1 MEGSGYT
8 CSRLLRLRATMKSM
22 GHQRRL
28 GLCFLGVSFLPVIY
42 IICLNLEIT
51 WRMDN
56 LNLAQFPGIWYT
68 QEPNRLR
75 YPEDPLVGN
84 TLSDGSD
91 DQHTRITPPTPL
103 SLKVQSTSPARIR
116 ASTQPGARTT
126 KGSDLKGAL
135 LKSAKPTEP
144 PFIGDSYYSEDA
156 PPQTDCPD
164 SIRSRVSQTD
174 FGVRYLGRI
183 PVLQWAKHATPEQYQ
198 RLRLYPGTHGW
209 GNLDFNTLVSTLSVL
224 NTSANWH
231 MFDDWDRRSNGS
243 RCVRCAVVGNGGI
256 LKDSKKGRDI
266 DQHDYIFRTNGAV
279 IKGFEQDV
287 GSRTS
292 LYTFSTNTL
301 RNSMRSYAG
310 AGYRGP
316 PLSEETRYVF
326 LPDHDRDY
334 LLMKAA
340 ATHTPVERG
349 PEKSKTPPTY
359 FGGNVTVEKL
369 KMYHPDF
376 IRYIRNRFLRAHA
389 MQTKYK
395 DIYRPSTGAVMLLA
409 AVHTCDQV
417 SAYGF
422 MTPDYVK
429 YSDHYFDRQYHPVGF
444 FINHDMKMELRLWQQ
459 LHHAGLITLY
469 MRQ

>member
-1 MEGSGYT
+1 MMTGIG
-8 CSRLLRLRATMKSM
+8 L
-22 GHQRRL
+22 QRRL
-28 GLCFLGVSFLPVIY
+28 WLCFLGVSFLPVIY
-42 IICLNLEIT
+42 IIFLSLELT
-51 WRMDN
+51 MPWRMVD
-56 LNLAQFPGIWYT
+56 LNLAQFPGIGYT
-68 QEPNRLR
+68 REPNRFHDS
-75 YPEDPLVGN
+75 EDPLVDK

-91 DQHTRITPPTPL
+91 GQHTRTTPPTPL
-103 SLKVQSTSPARIR
+103 SLKVQSTSPARVR
-116 ASTQPGARTT
+116 SSTEPGARTT
-126 KGSDLKGAL
+126 KGPDLKGAL
-135 LKSAKPTEP
+135 LTKSPKPTEP

-156 PPQTDCPD
+156 PPRTDCPD
-164 SIRSRVSQTD
+164 GIRSRVPQTD
-174 FGVRYLGRI
+174 FGVRYLDRI

-209 GNLDFNTLVSTLSVL
+209 ANLDYNTLVSTLSVL

-231 MFDDWDRRSNGS
+231 MFDDWERRSNGS
-243 RCVRCAVVGNGGI
+243 QCVRCAVVGNGGI
-256 LKDSKKGRDI
+256 LKESKKGRDI
-266 DQHDYIFRTNGAV
+266 DRHDYVFRTNGAV

-301 RNSMRSYAG
+301 RNSMKNYAG

-316 PLSEETRYVF
+316 PFSEETRYVF

-349 PEKSKTPPTY
+349 PERSKTPPSY
-359 FGGNVTVEKL
+359 FGGNVTVEKF

-422 MTPDYVK
+422 MTPDYMN
-429 YSDHYFDRQYHPVGF
+429 YSDHYYDSQYHPVGF
-444 FINHDMKMELRLWQQ
+444 FINHDLRMEMTLWQQ

>member
-1 MEGSGYT
+1 MTGIG
-8 CSRLLRLRATMKSM
+8 L
-22 GHQRRL
+22 QRRL
-28 GLCFLGVSFLPVIY
+28 WLCFLGVSFLPVIY
-42 IICLNLEIT
+42 IIFLSLELT
-51 WRMDN
+51 MPWRMVD
-56 LNLAQFPGIWYT
+56 LNLAQFPGIGYT
-68 QEPNRLR
+68 REPNRFHDS
-75 YPEDPLVGN
+75 EDPLVDK

-91 DQHTRITPPTPL
+91 GQHTRTTPPTPL
-103 SLKVQSTSPARIR
+103 SLKVQSTSPARVR
-116 ASTQPGARTT
+116 SSTEPGARTT
-126 KGSDLKGAL
+126 KGPDLKGAL
-135 LKSAKPTEP
+135 LTKSPKPTEP

-156 PPQTDCPD
+156 PPRT
-164 SIRSRVSQTD
+164 
-174 FGVRYLGRI
+174 
-183 PVLQWAKHATPEQYQ
+183 WAKHATPEQYQ

-209 GNLDFNTLVSTLSVL
+209 ANLDYNTLVSTLSVL

-231 MFDDWDRRSNGS
+231 MFDDWERRSNGS
-243 RCVRCAVVGNGGI
+243 QCVRCAVVGNGGI
-256 LKDSKKGRDI
+256 LKESKKGRDI
-266 DQHDYIFRTNGAV
+266 DRHDYV
-279 IKGFEQDV
+279 
-287 GSRTS
+287 
-292 LYTFSTNTL
+292 FSFVTTDH
-301 RNSMRSYAG
+301 
-310 AGYRGP
+310 
-316 PLSEETRYVF
+316 ETRYVF

-349 PEKSKTPPTY
+349 PERSKTPPSY
-359 FGGNVTVEKL
+359 FGGNVTVEKF

-422 MTPDYVK
+422 MTPDYMN
-429 YSDHYFDRQYHPVGF
+429 YSDHYYDSQYHPVGF
-444 FINHDMKMELRLWQQ
+444 FINHDLRMEMTLWQQ

>member
-1 MEGSGYT
+1 
-8 CSRLLRLRATMKSM
+8 M
-22 GHQRRL
+22 GLKRRL
-28 GLCFLGVSFLPVIY
+28 GLCFLGVISLLVIY
-42 IICLNLEIT
+42 ILCLSLEIT
-51 WRMDN
+51 VPWRMVD
-56 LNLAQFPGIWYT
+56 LNLSHFPGLGYT
-68 QEPNRLR
+68 QELNRSH
-75 YPEDPLVGN
+75 DSVDSIDGN
-84 TLSDGSD
+84 T
-91 DQHTRITPPTPL
+91 P
-103 SLKVQSTSPARIR
+103 SPKA
-116 ASTQPGARTT
+116 
-126 KGSDLKGAL
+126 
-135 LKSAKPTEP
+135 TEP

-156 PPQTDCPD
+156 PPQTDCPN
-164 SIRSRVSQTD
+164 SIRSRVPQTD

-183 PVLQWAKHATPEQYQ
+183 PVLQWAKHATTEQYQ
-198 RLRLYPGTHGW
+198 RLKLYPGAHGW
-209 GNLDFNTLVSTLSVL
+209 GNLDIDTLVSTLSVL

-231 MFDDWDRRSNGS
+231 MFDDWESRSNGS
-243 RCVRCAVVGNGGI
+243 QCVCCAVVGNGGI
-256 LKDSKKGRDI
+256 LKDSKKGREI
-266 DQHDYIFRTNGAV
+266 DQHDYVFRTNGAV

-292 LYTFSTNTL
+292 VYTFSTNTL
-301 RNSMRSYAG
+301 RNSMKRYAG

-359 FGGNVTVEKL
+359 FGKNVSVEKF

-376 IRYIRNRFLRAHA
+376 IRYIRNRFLRGHA

-409 AVHTCDQV
+409 AMHTCDQV

-422 MTPDYVK
+422 MTPDYK
-429 YSDHYFDRQYHPVGF
+429 NYSDHYYDSSYHPVGF
-444 FINHDMKMELRLWQQ
+444 FINHDLKMEMTLWQQ
-459 LHHAGLITLY
+459 LHQAGLITLY
-469 MRQ
+469 MHQ

>member
-1 MEGSGYT
+1 MEGRVHT
-8 CSRLLRLRATMKSM
+8 RSRLLRLRSTMTSI
-22 GHQRRL
+22 GLQRRL
-28 GLCFLGVSFLPVIY
+28 WLCFLGVSFLPVIY
-42 IICLNLEIT
+42 FIYLNLEIT
-51 WRMDN
+51 WHMDN
-56 LNLAQFPGIWYT
+56 LNLTQFPGIWYT
-68 QEPNRLR
+68 QEPKRLHD
-75 YPEDPLVGN
+75 PEEPLVVN
-84 TLSDGSD
+84 TLSD
-91 DQHTRITPPTPL
+91 TTIIAPPTPL
-103 SLKVQSTSPARIR
+103 SLKVKSTSPARVR
-116 ASTQPGARTT
+116 PSTEPGARTT

-164 SIRSRVSQTD
+164 SIRSRVPQTD

-183 PVLQWAKHATPEQYQ
+183 PVLQWAKHATLEQYQ
-198 RLRLYPGTHGW
+198 RLRQYPGTHGW
-209 GNLDFNTLVSTLSVL
+209 ANLDFNTLVSTLSVL

-256 LKDSKKGRDI
+256 LNDSKKGHEI
-266 DQHDYIFRTNGAV
+266 DQHDYVFRTNGAV

-292 LYTFSTNTL
+292 FYTFSTNTL
-301 RNSMRSYAG
+301 RNSMRSYAR

-349 PEKSKTPPTY
+349 PEMSKTPPTY

-409 AVHTCDQV
+409 AIHTCDQV
-417 SAYGF
+417 NAYGF

-444 FINHDMKMELRLWQQ
+444 FINHDMRMEMTLWQQ
-459 LHHAGLITLY
+459 LHRAGLITLY